1 MKEDKSKSQD
11 QIEETPEWLKA
22 IQLNSWEAELL
33 VSALVL
39 YALFQLPDLI
49 NAFSLRTFSNGSLFH
64 QFFNI
69 LITAINLLKF
79 GYALHILVR
88 GLWVASVGLSYVFP
102 GGIDK
107 KRLKFKGRFDKELD
121 SSKSVDNVLKLEE
134 LSSLIYGVSFLL
146 FGTMLGMGMLFFV
159 FVTVTELFVPYMQD
173 HFLAFILFIFFY
185 LILLILLLI
194 DFLSNGLFRKI
205 EWMAVWFYPVAVVF
219 RFITF
224 SFLYRRSLLL
234 LISNF
239 KGWRSTIIPFVICAI
254 CSSVYF
260 IGREMRNNSLDD
272 FLSMQQQSTALSS
285 NYENLR
291 KEGDRVFA
299 TIQSDIVHDD
309 VLRIFLDDISAFDL
323 SYRSDSAKT
332 STRWG
337 SLNTDSVSYFLN
349 RWLVVKIDSMLFDDV
364 KWFPTQH
371 QTTSE
376 FGFFAILDINEIPRG
391 NHNLSIELD
400 DTEIEYPA
408 KRNIKGKY
416 HRKYLSNIH
425 FFYDKQ

>member
-1 MKEDKSKSQD
+1 MKEDSIQD
-11 QIEETPEWLKA
+11 NNDQETPDWLKA

-49 NAFSLRTFSNGSLFH
+49 NAYSLRIFPNGSLFH
-64 QFFNI
+64 LFFDR

-107 KRLKFKGRFDKELD
+107 KKLKFKGRFDKELGVA
-121 SSKSVDNVLKLEE
+121 KSVNHVLRLEE
-134 LSSLIYGVSFLL
+134 LSSLIYGISFLL

-159 FVTVTELFVPYMQD
+159 PVLVSEMFVPYMQEY
-173 HFLAFILFIFFY
+173 FLAFLLFIFFY
-185 LILLILLLI
+185 IIILTLLLI
-194 DFLSNGLFRKI
+194 DFLSNGLFRRI
-205 EWMAVWFYPVAVVF
+205 EWMAIWFYPIAVTF

-239 KGWRSTIIPFVICAI
+239 KGWKSTIIPFLICAI

-260 IGREMRNNSLDD
+260 IGREMNENSLDS
-272 FLSMQQQSTALSS
+272 FLALHQQSTALSG

-291 KEGDRVFA
+291 KEDDRVFI
-299 TIQSDIVHDD
+299 TIQSDIVNDD
-309 VLRIFLDDISAFDL
+309 VLRVYLNDISAFDQ
-323 SYRSDSAKT
+323 SYRSDSLK
-332 STRWG
+332 SGTRWG
-337 SLNTDSVSYFLN
+337 SFISDSVSYFLN
-349 RWLVVKIDSMLFDDV
+349 KWLVLKVDSALFEDI

-371 QTTSE
+371 QTTSA
-376 FGFFAILDINEIPRG
+376 FGFFAKLDIMKIPRG
-391 NHNLSIELD
+391 SHNLSIELD
-400 DTEIEYPA
+400 DSRINYPA
-408 KRNIKGKY
+408 KRSIKEKY
-416 HRKYLSNIH
+416 HRKYISNIH
-425 FFYDKQ
+425 FFYDKR